1 VVVVAALIFNKG
13 EILIGQRKA
22 GQRHELKWEF
32 PGGKVEP
39 GESPR
44 EALRRE
50 LQEELDIEATVGA
63 EIARY
68 EHAYRGRPPILLI
81 FYRVSRYQG
90 ELRNQVFE
98 QIRWENPLRF
108 PEYDFLDGDL
118 DFVRRIARG
127 EYDRIVGTRPSAD

>member
-1 VVVVAALIFNKG
+1 MVVVAALILNKG

-127 EYDRIVGTRPSAD
+127 EYDRIVRPRPSAD

>member
-50 LQEELDIEATVGA
+50 LQEELDIVATVGA